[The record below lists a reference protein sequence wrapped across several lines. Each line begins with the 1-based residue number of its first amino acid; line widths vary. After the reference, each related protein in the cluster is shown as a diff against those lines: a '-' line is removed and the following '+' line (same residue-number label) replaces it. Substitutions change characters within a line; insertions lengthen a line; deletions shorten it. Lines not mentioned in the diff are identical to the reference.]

1 MTSIALVLC
10 LLAGVQDDSKAKKIV
25 KELAERSYKRTVDG
39 KETGRLVLKTRI
51 EKKDRKDVV
60 VIEDTTTIDVEGKA
74 QETWYRQSS
83 ALEKEFKPLGLDWKA
98 KDGSYTGKVEGGMFL
113 FNLKAEDGSSSFEST
128 FIPDRTFPAPV
139 IWRIVGSLEP
149 KKGAKFEFSVFRPD
163 VRKVTGGQRLEWS
176 GRERI
181 NIGGNAFDTQRWT
194 WWNREAN
201 HGELWVEG
209 VLPVKARIG
218 SEDYEL
224 IRK

>member
-10 LLAGVQDDSKAKKIV
+10 FLVGVQDDAKAKKIV
-25 KELAERSYKRTVDG
+25 KELADRSYRRTVNG
-39 KETGRLVLKTRI
+39 KDTGRLVLKTRI

-60 VIEDTTTIDVEGKA
+60 VIEDTTTGDVEGKA

-83 ALEKEFKPLGLDWKA
+83 ALEPDFKALGLDWKA
-98 KDGSYTGKVEGGMFL
+98 KGGSWNGKVEGGMLL
-113 FNLKAEDGSSSFEST
+113 FNWKSDDGVSSFGSIFVPE
-128 FIPDRTFPAPV
+128 RTYPAPV

-163 VRKVTGGQRLEWS
+163 VRVVTGGQRLEWA

-181 NIGGNAFDTQRWT
+181 TIAGNAFDTQRWT
-194 WWNREAN
+194 WWNREKN

-218 SEDYEL
+218 SEDFEL